1 MRKITLADVKNIAE
15 YEKIRPDFRRY
26 IIETK
31 SRRRVP
37 VGDIVTFVF
46 ENRDTVLFQIQEMM
60 RAERLVSEEKIQQEI
75 DVYNELI
82 PADDELSATMF
93 IEIDDMEKL
102 HQWLPRLVGIEA
114 TVALKIGDRFLV
126 PARYEPGRSK
136 EEKTSTVHYLKFP
149 LTPEEIRAFGDES
162 LVVSLVI
169 NHENYRAEGVLPHE
183 VRRALIAE
191 LSPPDSR
198 RGKGSTGDSAH
209 EN

>member
-31 SRRRVP
+31 NRRRVP

-60 RAERLVSEEKIQQEI
+60 RAERLVHEEKIQEEI

-169 NHENYRAEGVLPHE
+169 NHENYRAEGILPPE
-183 VRRALIAE
+183 VRKALIAE
-191 LSPPDSR
+191 LSLS
-198 RGKGSTGDSAH
+198 GSAQGNGSAGGPAYGD
-209 EN
+209 